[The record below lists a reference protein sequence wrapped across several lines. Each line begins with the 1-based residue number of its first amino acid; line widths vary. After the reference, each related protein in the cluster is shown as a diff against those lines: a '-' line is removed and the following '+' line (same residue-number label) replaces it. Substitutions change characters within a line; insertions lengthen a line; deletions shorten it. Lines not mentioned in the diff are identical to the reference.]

1 MAKGHVG
8 AKSLILQRLGDASY
22 GPREVGRKKQ
32 RAGSGLSD
40 SIYPP
45 GGSLRVSYRKNP
57 SVQREAGKA
66 ELCRQSE
73 MGARLTG
80 LGWATAA
87 RDRRR
92 KTSTLEFRGQFLIG
106 KSTG

>member
-1 MAKGHVG
+1 MF
-8 AKSLILQRLGDASY
+8 
-22 GPREVGRKKQ
+22 
-32 RAGSGLSD
+32 
-40 SIYPP
+40 
-45 GGSLRVSYRKNP
+45 
-57 SVQREAGKA
+57 REAGKA

-73 MGARLTG
+73 MGERLTG

-87 RDRRR
+87 QDRRR